1 MLEKKKLL
9 LYIIRECFVN
19 IVGYKMKIR
28 GLFKRSR
35 INNVAGNIDKD
46 IKDKGFKHYKLVQKI
61 LSDLSLNPK
70 KNRFVSCSGEN
81 TCEHVSPRPSLLTG
95 EKKIQRCNTHIHTPL
110 CIPAGKAGTLC
121 IDLCVYS
128 CSSEVTS
135 ISPPLVCV
143 ASRYFEYKP
152 SFSLRL
158 LSSSPSLCAL

>member
-1 MLEKKKLL
+1 MPAKWNPRCTCLSVLPVSCRQGRPFSLEPYGLGQFAVLCLSFWSGLKKNRICLL
-9 LYIIRECFVN
+9 QWR
-19 IVGYKMKIR
+19 
-28 GLFKRSR
+28 
-35 INNVAGNIDKD
+35 
-46 IKDKGFKHYKLVQKI
+46 KHLCTR
-61 LSDLSLNPK
+61 LSLLVRPK

-95 EKKIQRCNTHIHTPL
+95 EKKIQCRCNTHIHTPL

-128 CSSEVTS
+128 CSSEDTS

-152 SFSLRL
+152 SFSL
-158 LSSSPSLCAL
+158 